1 MKLRTDTKIIF
12 LNCTVLKYVFNFRYQ
27 LRGTISPCGTLV
39 FIGNCIWNT
48 STGKILAIYNP
59 SVFQH
64 QTITAIDFHPHYN
77 FIAMGCGFL
86 PSPLLIC
93 EYKENFVDINMNIDY
108 FRDFSYSNNELNNSL
123 VNEVDIITGKI
134 ISKGYQSLA
143 SKQSN
148 NNRMS
153 PAKPGSNTVSN
164 LKINDSKLWNL
175 INKMDNVLLIARRG
189 REHSESK
196 SNALKNVIS
205 HHSDKEVLSSSISAH
220 SDNESSTTIS
230 VDLSQF
236 NRIFQMQADIHIAER
251 ESIEAEKSE
260 NTYVV
265 DKDDNSIKE
274 IIIDDTPTPSEA
286 ESLDDDMHTYTISL
300 NEQNIPKKTK

>member
-1 MKLRTDTKIIF
+1 M
-12 LNCTVLKYVFNFRYQ
+12 LKYVFNFRYQ

-59 SVFQH
+59 SVFHH

-86 PSPLLIC
+86 PSPLLVC
-93 EYKENFVDINMNIDY
+93 EYKENFTDINMNMDY

-123 VNEVDIITGKI
+123 VSEDVNIDKIT
-134 ISKGYQSLA
+134 SKGNQSLA
-143 SKQSN
+143 SKPLKN
-148 NNRMS
+148 HKIMS
-153 PAKPGSNTVSN
+153 PAKSGSNTVLD

-175 INKMDNVLLIARRG
+175 INKMDDVLLIARKG
-189 REHSESK
+189 REYSERK
-196 SNALKNVIS
+196 SNTLKNGKSVIS
-205 HHSDKEVLSSSISAH
+205 QHDKEILSSSTSAH

-236 NRIFQMQADIHIAER
+236 NRIFQMQADIHMPKGQ
-251 ESIEAEKSE
+251 SMEAEKSE
-260 NTYVV
+260 HTYVV
-265 DKDDNSIKE
+265 DKDDSIKE
-274 IIIDDTPTPSEA
+274 IIIDDTPIMSAA
-286 ESLDDDMHTYTISL
+286 ESLDDDMHTYTISI
-300 NEQNIPKKTK
+300 NEENIPKKTK

>member
-1 MKLRTDTKIIF
+1 M
-12 LNCTVLKYVFNFRYQ
+12 LKYVFNYRYQ

-59 SVFQH
+59 SVFHH

-86 PSPLLIC
+86 PSPLLVC
-93 EYKENFVDINMNIDY
+93 EYKENFMDINMNMDY
-108 FRDFSYSNNELNNSL
+108 FRDFSYSNNELNSL
-123 VNEVDIITGKI
+123 VNEDDIITDKI
-134 ISKGYQSLA
+134 VPKGYQSFA
-143 SKQSN
+143 SKSSN

-153 PAKPGSNTVSN
+153 PTKTGSNAELN

-175 INKMDNVLLIARRG
+175 INKMDDVLLIARKG
-189 REHSESK
+189 REYSERK
-196 SNALKNVIS
+196 SNALKNEKNVIS
-205 HHSDKEVLSSSISAH
+205 HRDDNEALSSSTSAH
-220 SDNESSTTIS
+220 SDNESNTTIS

-236 NRIFQMQADIHIAER
+236 NRIFQMQADIHMPR
-251 ESIEAEKSE
+251 KQSTEADNSE
-260 NTYVV
+260 HTYVV
-265 DKDDNSIKE
+265 DKDDDNIKE
-274 IIIDDTPTPSEA
+274 IIIDDTPTMSAA

-300 NEQNIPKKTK
+300 NEENIPKKTK